1 MRSSSS
7 DPADPA
13 DVLALPLE
21 EAIGR
26 LGQQGLAVAVIETS
40 PPRGPLAGTPR
51 VLAQRSS
58 GDRVTLIVGR
68 VPDPTVAD
76 GSD

>member
-7 DPADPA
+7 DPA

-26 LGQQGLAVAVIETS
+26 LEQEGLAVAVIETS

-58 GDRVTLIVGR
+58 GDRVTLIVAR
-68 VPDPTVAD
+68 VPDPTVTD
-76 GSD
+76 GSE